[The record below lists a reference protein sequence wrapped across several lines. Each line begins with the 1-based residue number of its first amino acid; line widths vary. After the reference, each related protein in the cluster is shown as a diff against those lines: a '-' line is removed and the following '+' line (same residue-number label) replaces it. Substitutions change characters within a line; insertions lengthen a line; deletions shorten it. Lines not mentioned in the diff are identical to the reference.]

1 MAKIYAKAQEYL
13 DKFNIDPMQGLSDAQ
28 VEEQRRNFGSNEV
41 DLPDPDPWWVNLLEK
56 FKENPI
62 PILIG
67 AAIISIVLSLIQGH
81 FPVEGVAILLAVG
94 LATGIGFINE
104 YQSTLEYEKLK
115 LSRLDIPV
123 TVRRNGKEMKIL
135 VSEIV
140 VGDVVDLQTGSKV
153 PADSVLLHSE
163 GMAIDQSRFNGESVP
178 AQKDDDDPIL
188 FGGTD
193 VVNGTGEALI
203 TKVGNDS
210 EWGKIAIAMASEEQ
224 ERTPL
229 EQRLDQLTDLINKV
243 GTAAAIAIFA
253 ALTVE
258 LLVKVFVLNTGMGAD
273 FTADM
278 FGFNAAT
285 VDQFV
290 TFFIIAV
297 TIVVV
302 AVPEGLPM
310 AVNISLALS
319 MQKIAKDNNLVRKLK
334 ATETIGSANVILS
347 DKTGTLTQNKMT
359 VTEVFFAGQ
368 RLVGEAVTQMQNHR
382 LFRLLELSSISNS
395 TANLIEKDGQS
406 VPDGNS
412 TEGAL
417 LVWATQQGTDYHKL
431 RAEAELLRR
440 IPFDAKLKRMSSMVD
455 DNGNYYILIKGAP
468 DRVMALCQQVE
479 MENGAEPID
488 QHRDLLQEE
497 IKHKTGQAMRTLA
510 LAYREVDE
518 ATVKQ
523 IEAANRDD
531 LPELLE
537 HSLTLLG
544 IVGITDPMREDVPGA
559 IQVAREAGIDVKMV
573 TGDSVETATVLSQQ
587 LGLLQSD
594 SIIMRG
600 EDFREKSDE
609 ELTRDLPRLKTL
621 ARAEPLDKLRLV
633 NLHKKQNL
641 VVAVTGDGTNDAP
654 ALKAADVGLS
664 MGLSGTEVA
673 KEASDIVLL
682 DDNFASIMK
691 AVHWGRT
698 LYENIQ
704 KFIQFQL
711 TINFS
716 ALMTAFL
723 SPFLNIFLEP
733 VFGITLLEIPLTVVQ
748 LLWINLIMDTLAVLA
763 LCLEPPSED
772 TMQRKPVGRSE
783 PFITRVMWENILGMG
798 TYFTLALIVL
808 MATNFFGLYPDQ
820 TSLEFSGMIFTTYVM
835 FQVFNIFNARSLH
848 ITRSPFEGLLRS
860 PNFLGIIGLIVGV
873 QFIAVTVLGALFNA
887 EPLGWDD
894 WLVSILIGSTALIF
908 GEIARRVR
916 LANLETRQ
924 PAPQQAVAPSK

>member
-1 MAKIYAKAQEYL
+1 MSKITPKAQAFL
-13 DKFNIDPMQGLSDAQ
+13 DDHTIDPIQGLTDSQVTAQ
-28 VEEQRRNFGSNEV
+28 RQKFGSNEV
-41 DLPDPDPWWVNLLEK
+41 DLPNPDPWWVSLLEK

-62 PILIG
+62 PILI
-67 AAIISIVLSLIQGH
+67 AAAVISITLSVVQGH
-81 FPVEGVAILLAVG
+81 APVEGIAILIAVA
-94 LATGIGFINE
+94 LATGVGFINE
-104 YQSTLEYEKLK
+104 YKSGVEYERLK

-123 TVRRNGKEMKIL
+123 TVRRNGKEEKIS
-135 VSEIV
+135 VNDIV
-140 VGDVVDLQTGSKV
+140 VGDIVNLQTGSKI
-153 PADSVLLHSE
+153 PADSLLLHGE
-163 GMAIDQSRFNGESVP
+163 GMAVDQSRFNGESVP
-178 AQKDDDDPIL
+178 AQKNEDDVIL
-188 FGGTD
+188 YGGTD
-193 VVNGTGEALI
+193 VVNGTGEAII
-203 TKVGNDS
+203 TKVGNES
-210 EWGKIAIAMASEEQ
+210 EWGKIAKALASEEQ

-229 EQRLDQLTDLINKV
+229 EERLDELTDLINKV
-243 GTAAAIAIFA
+243 GTGAAIAIFA
-253 ALTVE
+253 ALTIE
-258 LLVKVFVLNTGMGAD
+258 LLVKVFVLGTGTDTGFAAAD
-273 FTADM
+273 F
-278 FGFNAAT
+278 GLNAAT
-285 VDQFV
+285 IDQFV

-334 ATETIGSANVILS
+334 ATETVGSANVILS

-359 VTEVFFAGQ
+359 VTELFFAGQ
-368 RLVGEAVTQMQNHR
+368 RLVGEAVRQMQSHR
-382 LFRLLELSSISNS
+382 LFRLLELSAAINS
-395 TANLIEKDGQS
+395 TANLIEKDGQT

-417 LVWATQQGTDYHKL
+417 LMWATQQGTNYQEL
-431 RAEAELLRR
+431 RAKTDLLRR
-440 IPFDAKLKRMSSMVD
+440 IPFDAKIKRMSSVVA
-455 DNGNYYILIKGAP
+455 DNGSYYILMKGAP
-468 DRVMALCQQVE
+468 DRVIPRCDQLE
-479 MENGAEPID
+479 MDNGPEAIGSHQAMLEA
-488 QHRDLLQEE
+488 E
-497 IKHKTGQAMRTLA
+497 IKHKTEQAMRTLA
-510 LAYREVDE
+510 LAYRQIDP
-518 ATVKQ
+518 ATAQQ
-523 IEAANRDD
+523 IEQSSRE
-531 LPELLE
+531 ELDGLIE
-537 HSLTLLG
+537 NGLILLG

-559 IQVAREAGIDVKMV
+559 VQVAKEAGIDVKMV
-573 TGDSVETATVLSQQ
+573 TGDNIDTARVLSQG
-587 LGLLQSD
+587 LGLIEAD
-594 SIIMRG
+594 SIVMQG
-600 EDFREKSDE
+600 EEFRAKSDE
-609 ELTRDLPRLKTL
+609 ALTQDLHRLKVL

-633 NLHKKQNL
+633 NLHKKQQL

-733 VFGITLLEIPLTVVQ
+733 MFGVKLLEVPLTVVQ

-772 TMQRKPVGRSE
+772 TMHRKPVGRSE
-783 PFITRVMWENILGMG
+783 PFITRIMWQNILGMG
-798 TYFTLALIVL
+798 SYFTVALL
-808 MATNFFGLYPDQ
+808 LMMATNFFGLYPDQ

-848 ITRSPFEGLLRS
+848 ITRSPFDGLFRS
-860 PNFLGIIGLIVGV
+860 LNFIGIIALIVVIQFVAVTFLG
-873 QFIAVTVLGALFNA
+873 QLFNA
-887 EPLGWDD
+887 QPLGWQD
-894 WLVSILIGSTALIF
+894 WLVATVIGSTALIF
-908 GEIARRVR
+908 GETVRRMR
-916 LANLETRQ
+916 LANME
-924 PAPQQAVAPSK
+924 S